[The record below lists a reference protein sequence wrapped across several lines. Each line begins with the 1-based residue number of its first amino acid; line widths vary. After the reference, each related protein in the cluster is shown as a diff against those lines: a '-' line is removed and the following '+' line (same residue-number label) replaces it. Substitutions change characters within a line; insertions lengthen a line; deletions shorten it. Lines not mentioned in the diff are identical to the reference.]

1 MDQARILL
9 IWQEGMGPE
18 VGMTKGSPAE
28 RPMRSRILAMLAV
41 RDAVLSK
48 LRFPDAD
55 RLLWQPWQLLVMMP
69 WISVE

>member
-1 MDQARILL
+1 
-9 IWQEGMGPE
+9 MGPE
-18 VGMTKGSPAE
+18 VGMTPGAPAE

-55 RLLWQPWQLLVMMP
+55 WLLWQPWQLLVMMP
-69 WISVE
+69 